1 MKQNSW
7 TVKSIILVIILAVTI
22 FYSEVSFATNGMQ
35 IIGTGPVVR
44 SMGGAGSALP
54 LDAAAVMTNP
64 ASISQLGGRVDFG
77 ASYFVPSSKYKVT
90 TAAGYSVDSNE
101 RTSSTGPSPIPAFGL
116 VLPINDTT
124 TFGVGAY
131 GTAGMGVDYTNN
143 LYNNT
148 TYTNLAIMK
157 FAPAVSYKV
166 NTNLSIGAAVN
177 IDYATMGYNA
187 GRSNANAIVPH
198 ETNAQYGY
206 GLQLG
211 ALYKINDL
219 IQVGLGYISLQDFG
233 DFRYNTTSGE
243 DKLTFDQP
251 QNLILGF
258 GITPADN
265 IRIAADVKWIEWS
278 ATVGKNMPKYSANA
292 ANNGAWNMNWENQ
305 IVYALGLEYDATK
318 DVKVRA
324 GFNYGKNPLDKN
336 QAFESIAF
344 PAVQESHYTVG
355 VGWGLSQNSALN
367 LGFMY
372 APTVTQTGANAMQ
385 GITSYE
391 TSLSE
396 TSLELGLSYKF

>member
-1 MKQNSW
+1 MKKISFIS
-7 TVKSIILVIILAVTI
+7 KGFIFSFILLAVI
-22 FYSEVSFATNGMQ
+22 SFSVDSYATNGMQ

-44 SMGGAGSALP
+44 SMGGAGAALP

-101 RTSSTGPSPIPAFGL
+101 RTTSTGPSPIPAFGL
-116 VLPINDTT
+116 VIPLNDTT

-131 GTAGMGVDYTNN
+131 GTAGMGVDYTKN
-143 LYNNT
+143 LYNNI

-166 NTNLSIGAAVN
+166 NSNLSIGAAVN

-187 GRSNANAIVPH
+187 GISNVGAIVPH

-211 ALYKINDL
+211 ALYKVNDL
-219 IQVGLGYISLQDFG
+219 VQVGLGYISLQDFG
-233 DFRYNTTSGE
+233 DFKFNTTSGE

-258 GITPADN
+258 GITPSEN
-265 IRIAADVKWIEWS
+265 IRIAADVKWIDWS
-278 ATVGKNMPKYSANA
+278 ATVGKDKPKYSANA

-324 GFNYGKNPLDKN
+324 GFNYGKNPLDKDR
-336 QAFESIAF
+336 AFESIAF

-372 APTVTQTGANAMQ
+372 APTVTQTGANALQ

>member
-101 RTSSTGPSPIPAFGL
+101 RTTSTGPSPIPAFGL
-116 VLPINDTT
+116 VIPINDTT

-131 GTAGMGVDYTNN
+131 GTAGMGVDYTKN
-143 LYNNT
+143 LYNNI

-166 NTNLSIGAAVN
+166 NSNLSIGAAVN

-187 GRSNANAIVPH
+187 GISNVGAIVPH

-211 ALYKINDL
+211 ALYKVNDL
-219 IQVGLGYISLQDFG
+219 VQVGLGYISLQDFG
-233 DFRYNTTSGE
+233 DFKFNTTSGE

-258 GITPADN
+258 GITPSDN
-265 IRIAADVKWIEWS
+265 IRIAADVKWIDWS
-278 ATVGKNMPKYSANA
+278 TTAGKDKPKYSANA

-324 GFNYGKNPLDKN
+324 GFNYGKNPLDKDR
-336 QAFESIAF
+336 AFESIAF

>member
-1 MKQNSW
+1 MKKISFISKW
-7 TVKSIILVIILAVTI
+7 FVFSLILLAVI
-22 FYSEVSFATNGMQ
+22 SFSVDSYATNGMQ

-101 RTSSTGPSPIPAFGL
+101 RTTSTGPSPIPAFGL
-116 VLPINDTT
+116 VLPVNDNT

-166 NTNLSIGAAVN
+166 NSNLSIGAAVN

-211 ALYKINDL
+211 ALYKINEL

-243 DKLTFDQP
+243 DKLSFDQP

-278 ATVGKNMPKYSANA
+278 ATVGKDKPKYSANA

-324 GFNYGKNPLDKN
+324 GFNYG
-336 QAFESIAF
+336 
-344 PAVQESHYTVG
+344 
-355 VGWGLSQNSALN
+355 
-367 LGFMY
+367 
-372 APTVTQTGANAMQ
+372 
-385 GITSYE
+385 
-391 TSLSE
+391 
-396 TSLELGLSYKF
+396 